1 MAARSRGR
9 AEAED
14 IAAAPHDLSS
24 RSETARAGRAGCGAK
39 PRQTGIGSA
48 GLERTKV
55 ARRNS
60 LRRSLNPGSCLFGLA
75 HCRPTV
81 AGRAHPFPASPALPF
96 A

>member
-24 RSETARAGRAGCGAK
+24 RSETARAGARDAEPSRVRLGSGRPGSSAQRLRAEI
-39 PRQTGIGSA
+39 RS
-48 GLERTKV
+48 V
-55 ARRNS
+55 ARSILGAVCSVSRIVG
-60 LRRSLNPGSCLFGLA
+60 RRS
-75 HCRPTV
+75 
-81 AGRAHPFPASPALPF
+81 PAEPIRSRLSPALPF